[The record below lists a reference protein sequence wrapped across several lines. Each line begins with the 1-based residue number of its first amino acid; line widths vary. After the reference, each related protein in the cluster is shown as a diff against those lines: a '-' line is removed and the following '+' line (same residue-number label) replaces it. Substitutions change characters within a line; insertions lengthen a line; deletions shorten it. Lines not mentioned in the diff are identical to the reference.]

1 MVEDDIING
10 LYDSFDKAKAL
21 IAEFGVPYI
30 DYRTYQTKSI
40 VVKF

>member
-10 LYDSFDKAKAL
+10 LYDSLDQAKAI

-30 DYRTYQTKSI
+30 DYRTGEDKT
-40 VVKF
+40 VV